1 MEQSALVPAFIGVKL
16 QSCVQAGGMGWAV
29 NERQG
34 EALAHA
40 RAHLLAATEAASIGQ
55 PLDMW
60 TLDLH
65 ACVQSLGEVSGQ
77 AVDEDVLDSVFSR
90 FCIGK

>member
-1 MEQSALVPAFIGVKL
+1 MPGGV
-16 QSCVQAGGMGWAV
+16 GWAV

-40 RAHLLAATEAASIGQ
+40 QQALQAAQQAAASDLPI
-55 PLDMW
+55 DMW
-60 TLDLH
+60 TPDLH
-65 ACVQSLGEVSGQ
+65 EAVHALGEVGGQ
-77 AVDEDVLDSVFSR
+77 EVDEAVLDSVFSR

>member
-1 MEQSALVPAFIGVKL
+1 MQLLPI
-16 QSCVQAGGMGWAV
+16 AGGVGWAV

-40 RAHLLAATEAASIGQ
+40 KTALQQAIAAAAIGQ
-55 PLDMW
+55 PMDMW
-60 TLDLH
+60 TPDLH
-65 ACVQSLGEVSGQ
+65 ACVLSLGEVSGQ

>member
-1 MEQSALVPAFIGVKL
+1 
-16 QSCVQAGGMGWAV
+16 MGWAV

-40 RAHLLAATEAASIGQ
+40 RTALQQAISAASVGYPI
-55 PLDMW
+55 DMW
-60 TLDLH
+60 TPDLH
-65 ACVQSLGEVSGQ
+65 DCVRSLGEVSGQ
-77 AVDEDVLDSVFSR
+77 AVDEAVLDSVFSR

>member
-1 MEQSALVPAFIGVKL
+1 M
-16 QSCVQAGGMGWAV
+16 

-40 RAHLLAATEAASIGQ
+40 RAALQLALDAAGVGQ

-60 TLDLH
+60 TPDLH